1 LPKGASQW
9 LVDGFVSTD
18 LRKVIAWWCCAG
30 QTQNNEYKMAKTQ
43 AQLEEEIK
51 SVYEQIE
58 EYKRKYHEEVEL
70 KREREE
76 ELLKKEGQ
84 AASAGPLAS
93 SASGGS
99 SSTTTTASSAAP
111 ASPWRAAV
119 RLGGSPSVSSNSSPS
134 SSTSTT
140 PHASNDSVPTRRPL
154 SKNEGESKK
163 DKKEKKEK
171 KEKKKHNKSLTRHHS
186 SDAVPTKAAPPLPIG
201 GEGGA
206 AAAATAAAEKTFTVR
221 SLQAHKATS
230 KNELSFAKGVTITV
244 IEENRADDLFKGQI
258 GKKEGWFPSFYVVRT

>member
-1 LPKGASQW
+1 
-9 LVDGFVSTD
+9 
-18 LRKVIAWWCCAG
+18 
-30 QTQNNEYKMAKTQ
+30 MAKTQ

-76 ELLKKEGQ
+76 ELRKKEDQ
-84 AASAGPLAS
+84 AASAGTLAS
-93 SASGGS
+93 STSGS
-99 SSTTTTASSAAP
+99 SSTTTASSAAAAP

-119 RLGGSPSVSSNSSPS
+119 RLSGSPSVSSNSSPS

-154 SKNEGESKK
+154 SKNEEELKK
-163 DKKEKKEK
+163 DKKEKKDRKEKKEK
-171 KEKKKHNKSLTRHHS
+171 KEKKKHNKSLTRHS
-186 SDAVPTKAAPPLPIG
+186 SGAVPTTAPSLPIG
-201 GEGGA
+201 GEA
-206 AAAATAAAEKTFTVR
+206 AAAATAVAEKTFTVR

-244 IEENRADDLFKGQI
+244 IEENKADDLFKGQI